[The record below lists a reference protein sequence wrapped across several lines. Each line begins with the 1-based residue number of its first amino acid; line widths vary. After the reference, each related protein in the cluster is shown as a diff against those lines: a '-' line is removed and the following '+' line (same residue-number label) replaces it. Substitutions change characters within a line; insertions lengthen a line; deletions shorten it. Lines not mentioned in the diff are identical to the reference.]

1 MYYIEFR
8 VGQCKKRFTAYLSTA
23 SSHNYCSRKQANEFQ
38 RLLNIQPESIPSY
51 KVKDATGRIQEIH
64 EKIIVPVIFYFSN
77 AKKAN
82 MKLSFHVI
90 PIVQNITLGCDFIF
104 DGPCC
109 SLTSEYLTFN
119 DGRSIKINFQ
129 S

>member
-1 MYYIEFR
+1 MYYIEFCA
-8 VGQCKKRFTAYLSTA
+8 GQCKKRFTAYLSTA

-90 PIVQNITLGCDFIF
+90 PVMQNITLGCDFIF
-104 DGPCC
+104 DGPRC
-109 SLTSEYLTFN
+109 SLTS
-119 DGRSIKINFQ
+119 
-129 S
+129 

>member
-1 MYYIEFR
+1 MFYIEFCA
-8 VGQCKKRFTAYLSTA
+8 GQCKKRFTAYLSTA
-23 SSHNYCSRKQANEFQ
+23 SIHNYCSRKQANEFQ

-51 KVKDATGRIQEIH
+51 KVKDATGKTQEIH
-64 EKIIVPVIFYFSN
+64 EKII
-77 AKKAN
+77 
-82 MKLSFHVI
+82 
-90 PIVQNITLGCDFIF
+90 F
-104 DGPCC
+104 DGPQC

>member
-1 MYYIEFR
+1 MYYIEFCA
-8 VGQCKKRFTAYLSTA
+8 GQCKKRFTAYLSTA

-82 MKLSFHVI
+82 MKLSFHII
-90 PIVQNITLGCDFIF
+90 PNVQNITLGCDFIF

>member
-1 MYYIEFR
+1 MYYIEFCA
-8 VGQCKKRFTAYLSTA
+8 GQCKKRFTAYLSTA

-82 MKLSFHVI
+82 IKLALIPKENEQQLERLRNENKSPEDDDFKVI
-90 PIVQNITLGCDFIF
+90 MVEHINEG
-104 DGPCC
+104 
-109 SLTSEYLTFN
+109 
-119 DGRSIKINFQ
+119 IKYVFAE
-129 S
+129 

>member
-1 MYYIEFR
+1 MYYIEFCA
-8 VGQCKKRFTAYLSTA
+8 GQCKKRFTAYLSTA
-23 SSHNYCSRKQANEFQ
+23 SIHNYCSRKQANEFQ
-38 RLLNIQPESIPSY
+38 RLLNIQPEPIPSY
-51 KVKDATGRIQEIH
+51 KVEDATRKTQEIH

-77 AKKAN
+77 AKRAN
-82 MKLSFHVI
+82 MKLSFH
-90 PIVQNITLGCDFIF
+90 IVPVMQEITLGCDFIF
-104 DGPCC
+104 DGPQC